1 MQPIQEAIEYLESC
15 KAGDNFLYR
24 EVAKRFR
31 VNRVTLI
38 RRHRGDNEAY
48 GLRNRSLH
56 LQHETELIQYINTLT
71 ERRLPPTKEIIQR
84 FALDL
89 ARKLVLES

>member
-1 MQPIQEAIEYLESC
+1 MQLIQEAIEYLELR
-15 KAGDNFLYR
+15 KARDNFPYC

-38 RRHRGDNEAY
+38 RRYRGDNKAY
-48 GLRNRSLH
+48 SLRNLSLH
-56 LQHETELIQYINTLT
+56 LQHETKLIQYINTLT
-71 ERRLPPTKEIIQR
+71 KQRLLPINKIIQR

-89 ARKLVLES
+89 ARKLVSKS